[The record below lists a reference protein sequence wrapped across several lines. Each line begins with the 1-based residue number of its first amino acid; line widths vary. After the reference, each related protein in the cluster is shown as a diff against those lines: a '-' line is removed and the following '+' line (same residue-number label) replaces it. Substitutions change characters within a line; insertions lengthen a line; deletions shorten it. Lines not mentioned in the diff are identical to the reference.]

1 LNRPEFQYFT
11 SQVKN
16 LFEDQD
22 GFEKLALEIFRFQA
36 LHNPT
41 YKEFIEHLNV
51 DIESVISIHQIPF
64 LPISFF
70 KSREIRTFDWK
81 EEAYFLSSGTT
92 GQIRSRHSILDLDF
106 YHENAVRIFE
116 HQIGNLSQFQ
126 IIGLLPTYLENPN
139 SSLISMVLAFGKKTR
154 SKVAFCGL
162 DFEFFHILL
171 KKARAKSK
179 RILLFS
185 VTYALLKLIEE
196 KPTNLSD
203 CLVIETGG
211 MKGLGTNISKPEII
225 TLFNTHLHIENL
237 YSEYGM
243 TELLSQAYAQPL
255 NFRCNPIMKILVR
268 DTDDP
273 FSVSSF
279 GRGCANIIDLA
290 NFSTCSFI
298 ASDDLCQVQP
308 SGSFEI
314 LGRLEG
320 SDLRGCN
327 LLFA

>member
-1 LNRPEFQYFT
+1 LNRPEFHYFS

-16 LFEDQD
+16 LFENRK

-41 YKEFIEHLNV
+41 YKEYINHIRV

-64 LPISFF
+64 LPITFF
-70 KSREIRTFDWK
+70 KSREIKTFDWK
-81 EEAYFLSSGTT
+81 EESFFLSSGTT
-92 GQIRSRHSILDLDF
+92 GQIRSRHSILNLDF
-106 YHENAVRIFE
+106 YHENAIRIFE
-116 HQIGNLSQFQ
+116 NQIGNLSQFQ

-139 SSLISMVLAFGKKTR
+139 SSLISMVLAFGKRTE

-162 DFEFFHILL
+162 DFEFFQILL
-171 KKARAKSK
+171 KKARAKRK

-196 KPTNLSD
+196 KPANLSD

-211 MKGLGTNISKPEII
+211 MKGLGTNVSKPEII
-225 TLFNTHLHIENL
+225 DLIYKHLHINNL

-243 TELLSQAYAQPL
+243 TELSSQAYAKPNIFQNSPL
-255 NFRCNPIMKILVR
+255 MQILVR
-268 DTDDP
+268 DLDDP
-273 FSVSSF
+273 FSVSKS

-298 ASDDLCQVQP
+298 ATDDLCHIEPQ
-308 SGSFEI
+308 GAFEI